1 MSKPK
6 VLVGFKPSDEF
17 RTAIN
22 GTLQPVA
29 EVVYLTDL
37 TATDRAAAI
46 AGARALLTW
55 DPAKELSDDERQASG
70 VGLVQTMT
78 AGIDHIRRGTI
89 PAGALLAH
97 NGGAFATVMAEH
109 VLAMALAAAR
119 SLFDRHTKLARGEFD
134 QGLNRSLLGGTALI
148 VGYGGIGKEVAR
160 LCRAFGMTIHAINR
174 SGRMDDGVAMA
185 GTPSDLMAM
194 LPAADL
200 VVLTFSLNAETEKL
214 FDAQVL
220 GAMKDT
226 AILVNVARGEVID
239 EDALYFH
246 LKAHP
251 RFTACLDVWWME
263 PARQGVFSLKHPFF
277 ELPNLLGS
285 PHNSGMVPGAFARST
300 RIAAENI
307 RRYLEGGWPERLAQ
321 PQDFL

>member
-22 GTLQPVA
+22 DTLQPVA

-37 TATDRAAAI
+37 SADGRKTAI
-46 AGARALLTW
+46 AGSRALLTW
-55 DPAKELSDDERQASG
+55 NPAKELSDDELQASG
-70 VGLVQTMT
+70 IGLIQTMT
-78 AGIDHIRRGTI
+78 AGIDHIRPGTI

-134 QGLNRSLLGGTALI
+134 QSLIRSLLGGTALI

-160 LCRAFGMTIHAINR
+160 LCRAFGMTVHAINR
-174 SGRMDDGVAMA
+174 SGQVGEGVARA
-185 GTPSDLMAM
+185 GKPSDLVAM
-194 LPAADL
+194 LPQADL
-200 VVLTFSLNAETEKL
+200 VVLTFSLNAETDRL
-214 FDAQVL
+214 FDARVL
-220 GAMKDT
+220 GAMKET

-239 EDALYFH
+239 EDALYAH

-263 PARQGVFSLKHPFF
+263 PARQGSFSLKHPFF

-307 RRYLEGGWPERLAQ
+307 SRYLENGAPERLAQ
-321 PQDFL
+321 PADFL